1 MQVFQPGDV
10 PVPGYK
16 LTAFLGKGSYG
27 EVWRAN
33 GPGGV
38 ECALKFINLD
48 SKAGLKEFRAIG
60 RVKRLKHPNLVPIFA
75 IWLRDAH
82 GNTLGDNDAGES
94 LSLSLGAD
102 KQLVLA
108 MGLGEKSLLDLLA
121 EARVRQP
128 ADALPGGLGLRRL
141 LKYMQ
146 DAAAGIDYL
155 NIRDADRGGN
165 GAVEIIHCDIKPGNL
180 LLVGGGVQVCD
191 YGVAKALERS
201 PGQDAR
207 TTMAAGT
214 AAYAAPELINNEPG
228 EWTDQ
233 YCLAITYYE
242 LRTGTLPFP
251 EHRALQAHLLGSL
264 DFARLPAAEQEVLK
278 QATAMQPD
286 RRFPTCAEF
295 IEALYTQTGTT
306 MHGGS
311 VAHKFPADR
320 STGLSGTETLPPP
333 GPRTSDL
340 PPPAPPA
347 PPRKLSDVL
356 VQNGELVPDHTLVR
370 QIGQGGYGQVWE
382 ARDKYDEPC
391 ALKLV
396 RDLQGKGRHELDV
409 LRQMRKLD
417 HPHLLKITD
426 WWVLGPDL
434 LPVKGAGSTS
444 GSGGVVAQAV
454 VIRTPLADTNLRK
467 RLDECRQAGQPGV
480 PPDELVRYTVAAA
493 DAIDHLNRACD
504 LVHRDIKPEN
514 LLLKDGEVLVSDF
527 GLAKLVDRDG
537 TAAQSTS
544 SGMTQDYAAPEILTD
559 KKVTTRSDQ
568 YSLAVT
574 YHVLRT
580 GRLPFPAGLS
590 MLDLIRARASSRLD
604 LTALTP
610 DEQAALRPALS
621 ANPADRYPTCRALA
635 DALTRALE
643 PVAELVPAPTPAPA
657 RSETPP
663 PSEPEPEPVP
673 ERPTDAMATIGPGE
687 LAVAPGRK
695 TDRLSVRDTPREDR
709 PAAVTRTP
717 GPRYVRPAPPP
728 KRGRGKKV
736 AAVVGVLASVAAV
749 TVGAVLLFGGGG
761 SGTPTTKRDDR
772 DDGLVIREQIDR
784 LADAARAHAAN
795 FEKPEAEA
803 KVQEVA
809 ALAPDRADAVRQ
821 EVGKIL
827 DGIQA
832 LASAAQTGLEQRKFD
847 DARQAADRLP
857 AKHPEKAR
865 LLGAI
870 NTGHVVWLE
879 TEAKEHHKA
888 GRPDDAKAAIA
899 RLAVLDAERAGRLGN
914 ELFPTPIPTP
924 AAERIATARKGVGDL
939 PAAARA
945 AKLTELATG
954 PDAEVARW
962 AKAMT
967 DARSAADRQIA
978 QLKAATTAPKLI
990 EAAQFDP
997 SAVTKGLTAA
1007 DAEPLRTE
1015 LKAALTAQVEA
1026 VVPTL
1031 GGADT
1036 KGAEWAALA
1045 KVCEAAEPT
1054 PTVQALR
1061 LECWAEA
1068 GSQGGPP
1075 VAPPAEGD
1083 RYAGYV
1089 AARSAK
1095 GGPQRETLDR
1105 LAGLVPTGDNRPAW
1119 LNEYRAGKT
1128 HDLLVAAATAEPVRG
1143 PVDGPAADPYP
1154 AATAA
1159 TAVTWL
1165 TAALRAADRAGD
1177 RVPDDRRA
1185 VARYE
1190 LVLAGRSAPRPP
1202 AAAVLAAADALAKP
1216 GELDRLRKPAADQAR
1231 FWLAR
1236 ANLRPAAA
1244 VDSFGK
1250 LFDLARQAKPPL
1262 PAAALYAPAVRNLL
1276 DPKWVADH
1284 SPTPEAKT
1292 GLAAVCYLAGREV
1305 RRRGG
1310 GWDELPDTKGQ
1321 VERTAAKL
1329 FATAARLDPNPEYAA
1344 WHGISAA
1351 LGPDGPAGPVSDAP
1365 DAAGP
1370 AGRLLAGLVAK
1381 RVAEKKPDLPDQ
1393 LDGLQNA
1400 RKAFRAAIEQAK
1412 PDAGRRDELALAY
1425 KSAADTAILLANF
1438 ASPRDKAERQKA
1450 LAEAIE
1456 WADALLALD
1465 RDWPAAW
1472 DTKGCALEDQVWL
1485 FKDDPTRFA
1494 AAGGYAAADKAF
1506 TTALALKGGRTT
1518 ALTHRGRN
1526 QVKWA
1531 EDQYQAAGGREVV
1544 DTAKL
1549 DAARRD
1555 LEQALRQLADRPQSD
1570 LQAECHYWLGKAAAL
1585 EAAAARPADRPAHYT
1600 VAAAQFEKALTA
1612 AGLPDGDRTRYR
1624 RSTLFDWAKLSY
1636 DEGMAAAGDKAR
1648 CAAMAKVIDE
1658 LLTRPRA
1665 EEVLGPAV
1673 VGYHRA
1679 NALTLRYFA
1688 DPARDFA
1695 AWFRGLDDV
1704 TRAAVA
1710 APGRPQDEWA
1720 KVDLLVRRANAGR
1733 LDKGRDIKLAEADA
1747 RQAVAVAGANP
1758 LVSDVW
1764 RVQARTALGRA
1775 LDETAVRAEDP
1786 KDKRRLWTE
1795 AGDEYRQVVQLVPDP
1810 KASWPAYL
1818 QLGLVRVLAAN
1829 LIDKDKVADRATEYA
1844 QAVAALMAAEAGS
1857 GSPEAALGETA
1868 DRNDRSD
1875 FRRDRQK
1882 LFTGEDGKSAIRS
1895 FLVTAIDASPNVPAA
1910 DGWRLAQTGV
1920 DLLLGSP
1927 LTAEERAAAT
1937 QVAKRIQA
1945 NPPSPDLAL
1954 LAEQV
1959 LPALS
1964 R

>member
-10 PVPGYK
+10 PVPGYR

-60 RVKRLKHPNLVPIFA
+60 RVKRFRHPNLVPIFA
-75 IWLRDAH
+75 VWLRDAH
-82 GNTLGDNDAGES
+82 GNTMGDNDAGES
-94 LSLSLGAD
+94 ITLSMGAD

-128 ADALPGGLGLRRL
+128 TDALPGGLGLRRL

-155 NIRDADRGGN
+155 NIRDKDRGGN

-264 DFARLPAAEQEVLK
+264 DFARLPPAEQEVLR

-295 IEALYTQTGTT
+295 VEALYTQTGTT

-320 STGLSGTETLPPP
+320 STGLTGTDTLPPP

-340 PPPAPPA
+340 PPPPPPA

-356 VQNGELVPDHTLVR
+356 VQNGELVPDHVLVR

-409 LRQMRKLD
+409 LKQMRKLD

-434 LPVKGAGSTS
+434 LPVRGAGSTA

-480 PPDELVRYTVAAA
+480 PPDELVRHLTAAA

-643 PVAELVPAPTPAPA
+643 PVAELVPAPTPTPA
-657 RSETPP
+657 RPETPLP
-663 PSEPEPEPVP
+663 PEPEPVP
-673 ERPTDAMATIGPGE
+673 ERPADATATIGPGE

-717 GPRYVRPAPPP
+717 GPVYRRPAPPP
-728 KRGRGKKV
+728 KRGQGKKV
-736 AAVVGVLASVAAV
+736 AAVAGVLTTIVALA
-749 TVGAVLLFGGGG
+749 VGAVYI
-761 SGTPTTKRDDR
+761 SGLTGTGTASTKPEPPPDPAADLALQIERSIDANDFPAAESALAKLTPLDKTKADQLTERAAAR
-772 DDGLVIREQIDR
+772 KALVAGK
-784 LADAARAHAAN
+784 LADDALAHAKGYDRA
-795 FEKPEAEA
+795 AA
-803 KVQEVA
+803 ADAVRQVA
-809 ALAPDRADAVRQ
+809 ALAPDRAAGVEQ
-821 EVGKIL
+821 EVN
-827 DGIQA
+827 A
-832 LASAAQTGLEQRKFD
+832 LLKATDDRATAAQTLLGQAKFD
-847 DARQAADRLP
+847 DARKAADGLPEKHPDKRKLQADINAKHGDQLEDSARKSHEAGQEAGAEAALGRLAAFDPEREKRVRAGLHTMPADRLI
-857 AKHPEKAR
+857 ADSRTK
-865 LLGAI
+865 L
-870 NTGHVVWLE
+870 
-879 TEAKEHHKA
+879 A
-888 GRPDDAKAAIA
+888 GLSAA
-899 RLAVLDAERAGRLGN
+899 DQ
-914 ELFPTPIPTP
+914 
-924 AAERIATARKGVGDL
+924 
-939 PAAARA
+939 AAR
-945 AKLTELATG
+945 LTELAG
-954 PDAEVARW
+954 GSGAVAEW
-962 AKAMT
+962 AKSKLN
-967 DARSAADRQIA
+967 ARTATGAQIDRW
-978 QLKAATTAPKLI
+978 KSATTAQQLI
-990 EAAQFDP
+990 DATPADLSAA
-997 SAVTKGLTAA
+997 TKGLTASA
-1007 DAEPLRTE
+1007 DAEPLRKE
-1015 LKAALTAQVEA
+1015 LKAALTARVEA
-1026 VVPTL
+1026 IIPAL
-1031 GGADT
+1031 GAGT
-1036 KGAEWAALA
+1036 PWAELA

-1054 PTVQALR
+1054 PTVQAVR
-1061 LECWAEA
+1061 LECWAGA
-1068 GSQGGPP
+1068 GGTGDPPITLPSGSTDAGG
-1075 VAPPAEGD
+1075 
-1083 RYAGYV
+1083 YATYV
-1089 AARSAK
+1089 TARTEPK
-1095 GGPQRETLDR
+1095 DGPQRGETLTR
-1105 LAGLVPTGDNRPAW
+1105 LAGLVTPDGNPPSW

-1128 HDLLVAAATAEPVRG
+1128 HDLLAAAAMSAPVKHPG
-1143 PVDGPAADPYP
+1143 ADPYP
-1154 AATAA
+1154 KATAA

-1165 TAALRAADRAGD
+1165 AAADRAADRAGD
-1177 RVPDDRRA
+1177 RVSDDRRA
-1185 VARYE
+1185 ETRYE

-1216 GELDRLRKPAADQAR
+1216 GELDRLRKPIPDQAR

-1236 ANLRPAAA
+1236 AELRPAAA
-1244 VDSFGK
+1244 VDSYGK

-1262 PAAALYAPAVRNLL
+1262 PAAALYDPAVRHLL

-1284 SPTPEAKT
+1284 SPTPEAKPA
-1292 GLAAVCYLAGREV
+1292 LARVCYLAGREV

-1310 GWDELPDTKGQ
+1310 GWDELPATGGQ
-1321 VERTAAKL
+1321 LERTAAKL
-1329 FATAARLDPNPEYAA
+1329 FDTAARLDPKPEYVA
-1344 WHGISAA
+1344 WHGISTA
-1351 LGPDGPAGPVSDAP
+1351 LGPDGPAEPGSDAP

-1370 AGRLLAGLVAK
+1370 ASRLLAGLVAK
-1381 RVAEKKPDLPDQ
+1381 RAAEKKPDLPDQ
-1393 LDGLQNA
+1393 LDGLQKA
-1400 RKAFRAAIEQAK
+1400 RQAFREAIDLAK
-1412 PDAGRRDELALAY
+1412 PDADRRDELALAY

-1438 ASPRDKAERQKA
+1438 ASPRDKAERQKS
-1450 LAEAIE
+1450 LAEAVG
-1456 WADALLALD
+1456 WADALLTLD
-1465 RDWPAAW
+1465 KDWPAAW
-1472 DTKGCALEDQVWL
+1472 DTKGCAWKTRCGCSRTTRPGSPSQAGTPR
-1485 FKDDPTRFA
+1485 PTRRSPPPW
-1494 AAGGYAAADKAF
+1494 
-1506 TTALALKGGRTT
+1506 TSR
-1518 ALTHRGRN
+1518 
-1526 QVKWA
+1526 
-1531 EDQYQAAGGREVV
+1531 AGGR
-1544 DTAKL
+1544 
-1549 DAARRD
+1549 
-1555 LEQALRQLADRPQSD
+1555 P
-1570 LQAECHYWLGKAAAL
+1570 
-1585 EAAAARPADRPAHYT
+1585 P
-1600 VAAAQFEKALTA
+1600 
-1612 AGLPDGDRTRYR
+1612 
-1624 RSTLFDWAKLSY
+1624 
-1636 DEGMAAAGDKAR
+1636 
-1648 CAAMAKVIDE
+1648 
-1658 LLTRPRA
+1658 
-1665 EEVLGPAV
+1665 
-1673 VGYHRA
+1673 
-1679 NALTLRYFA
+1679 
-1688 DPARDFA
+1688 
-1695 AWFRGLDDV
+1695 
-1704 TRAAVA
+1704 
-1710 APGRPQDEWA
+1710 
-1720 KVDLLVRRANAGR
+1720 
-1733 LDKGRDIKLAEADA
+1733 
-1747 RQAVAVAGANP
+1747 
-1758 LVSDVW
+1758 
-1764 RVQARTALGRA
+1764 
-1775 LDETAVRAEDP
+1775 
-1786 KDKRRLWTE
+1786 
-1795 AGDEYRQVVQLVPDP
+1795 
-1810 KASWPAYL
+1810 
-1818 QLGLVRVLAAN
+1818 
-1829 LIDKDKVADRATEYA
+1829 
-1844 QAVAALMAAEAGS
+1844 
-1857 GSPEAALGETA
+1857 SPT
-1868 DRNDRSD
+1868 
-1875 FRRDRQK
+1875 
-1882 LFTGEDGKSAIRS
+1882 
-1895 FLVTAIDASPNVPAA
+1895 
-1910 DGWRLAQTGV
+1910 
-1920 DLLLGSP
+1920 
-1927 LTAEERAAAT
+1927 AAAT
-1937 QVAKRIQA
+1937 RSSGPRICTRRPA
-1945 NPPSPDLAL
+1945 GGRRWTRPNWTPPDGIWN
-1954 LAEQV
+1954 
-1959 LPALS
+1959 
-1964 R
+1964 RR